1 MSEMEKMLQK
11 LIKNEAVKEA
21 QWHLVTDRVRALF
34 DGGWRAEDG
43 AEALEA
49 EYGMTAAEAAKTVQ
63 GLEALEADL
72 EARAL
77 MDAIE
82 EQDDEIPEGPTSCSA
97 ARGRSSRIIHEKN
110 RIAIEVKASK
120 SLVANGSGLA
130 VNVTKEARLL
140 GLRRGDAVEI
150 TMRRL

>member
-43 AEALEA
+43 EEALEA
-49 EYGMTAAEAAKTVQ
+49 KYGMTAAEAAKTVQ

-72 EARAL
+72 KARAL

-97 ARGRSSRIIHEKN
+97 ASRSST
-110 RIAIEVKASK
+110 AIVAS
-120 SLVANGSGLA
+120 V
-130 VNVTKEARLL
+130 R
-140 GLRRGDAVEI
+140 DF
-150 TMRRL
+150 

>member
-1 MSEMEKMLQK
+1 MSE
-11 LIKNEAVKEA
+11 IKNEAVKEA

-43 AEALEA
+43 EEALEA
-49 EYGMTAAEAAKTVQ
+49 AYGMTAAEAAKTVQ

-72 EARAL
+72 KARAL

-97 ARGRSSRIIHEKN
+97 ARGGSSGRIICEKKL
-110 RIAIEVKASK
+110 EVKASK